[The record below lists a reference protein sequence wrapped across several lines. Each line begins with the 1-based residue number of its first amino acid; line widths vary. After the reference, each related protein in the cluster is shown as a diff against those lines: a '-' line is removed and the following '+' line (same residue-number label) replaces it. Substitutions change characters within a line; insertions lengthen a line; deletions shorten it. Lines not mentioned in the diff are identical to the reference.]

1 MLNYGTKSQ
10 RLIPNPSPSH
20 AQLYTYS
27 KENETELA
35 FAGRLSHKLAM
46 QKAQEDITGADK
58 ALEKLQ
64 SQLAGYKQE
73 KASNQS
79 VALLPALLHLSQAV
93 LTFTLQ
99 N

>member
-1 MLNYGTKSQ
+1 
-10 RLIPNPSPSH
+10 
-20 AQLYTYS
+20 
-27 KENETELA
+27 
-35 FAGRLSHKLAM
+35 M